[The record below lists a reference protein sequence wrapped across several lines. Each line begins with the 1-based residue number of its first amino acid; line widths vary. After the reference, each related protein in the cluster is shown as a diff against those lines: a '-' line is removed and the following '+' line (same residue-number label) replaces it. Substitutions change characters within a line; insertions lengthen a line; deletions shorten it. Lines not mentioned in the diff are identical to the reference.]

1 MNHRGREDRAMTS
14 RRRAV
19 FALLLIPCSACLLAA
34 ANPADEAHPDHLIR
48 RANAAFE
55 AGEAARAKGDGDAAR
70 QRTDEADRLYAVAE
84 ERTAD
89 PGLVAF
95 NRATVLFRREQ
106 YREAEAYYGRVLQ
119 DAACPPG
126 RAARANYNR
135 GTCLL
140 LLGGSSEAYLR
151 AIAYLSRCHD
161 SDAADAQLKANARD
175 NLELAKTLW
184 KRAYDEEKKAG
195 QKPENP
201 NDHPPPDQNAGS
213 QNFGGTEQ
221 QPGDN
226 DPGAGDATQTTTQ
239 PVTTPDAGQTANAG
253 QTTTQG
259 PTPGASPDVSQFP
272 NAPDTRPRSPE
283 ATRKI
288 LRDTEA
294 RLLRERRILDD
305 SLYTSQLGVKDR

>member
-1 MNHRGREDRAMTS
+1 MPNHRRAL
-14 RRRAV
+14 
-19 FALLLIPCSACLLAA
+19 FALILLPCSVCLLAA
-34 ANPADEAHPDHLIR
+34 ANPAGEAHPDDLIR
-48 RANAAFE
+48 QANAAFE
-55 AGEAARAKGDGDAAR
+55 AGETARAKGDGDAAR
-70 QRTDEADRLYAVAE
+70 QRTEEADRLYALAE

-95 NRATVLFRREQ
+95 NRAAVLFKQEK

-119 DAACPPG
+119 DAACPPE

-140 LLGGSSEAYLR
+140 VVGSSSEVYMR
-151 AIAYLSRCHD
+151 AIAYLGRCHD

-184 KRAYDEEKKAG
+184 KKAYDEEKKAG

-201 NDHPPPDQNAGS
+201 NDHPPPDQNSGS

-221 QPGDN
+221 HPGAN
-226 DPGAGDATQTTTQ
+226 DPGAGDPTQSTQPMMTPNGGTTT
-239 PVTTPDAGQTANAG
+239 NAG

-259 PTPGASPDVSQFP
+259 PTPGASPEMSQFP
-272 NAPDTRPRSPE
+272 NDPDVRPRSQE
-283 ATRKI
+283 ETRKI
-288 LRDTEA
+288 LRGTEA
-294 RLLRERRILDD
+294 RLLHEQRVLDN
-305 SLYTSQLGVKDR
+305 SLYTSLLGIKDR